1 MLPFLQS
8 HLSTHLKRE
17 SERVSERE
25 REGDGEREREME
37 RERGRGRQ
45 KAKILLKECEE
56 SSAEKS
62 RSWRFLVEE
71 R

>member
-17 SERVSERE
+17 SERVRERERERE
-25 REGDGEREREME
+25 REGDGERE
-37 RERGRGRQ
+37 RGRQ